1 MGKIYLAE
9 KAQLDAQNAT
19 LEEINSKIEAVT
31 LSSVNVSPVDFL
43 HDQIEITSG
52 GLDELNRIITT

>member
-1 MGKIYLAE
+1 MKTYLAE
-9 KAQLDAQNAT
+9 KAQLDAQNAV
-19 LEEINSKIEAVT
+19 LEEINGKIEAVT
-31 LSSVNVSPVDFL
+31 LSDVNVSPVDFL

>member
-1 MGKIYLAE
+1 MKIYLAE
-9 KAQLDAQNAT
+9 KTQLDAQNAV
-19 LEEINSKIEAVT
+19 LQEINSKIEAVT
-31 LSSVNVSPVDFL
+31 LSDVNVSPVDFL

>member
-1 MGKIYLAE
+1 MKTYLAE
-9 KAQLDAQNAT
+9 KTQLDAQNAV

-31 LSSVNVSPVDFL
+31 LSDVNVSPVDFL

>member
-1 MGKIYLAE
+1 MKIYLAE
-9 KAQLDAQNAT
+9 KAQLDAQNAV
-19 LEEINSKIEAVT
+19 LQEINSKIEAVT
-31 LSSVNVSPVDFL
+31 LSSVNVSLVDFL